1 MGRGLSYLQKGILC
15 LAYKNLKHGWG
26 KPCVTTAEV
35 LMGVKHSA
43 ARVSVSRAFRR
54 LEKRGLVVRWHEHQ
68 LSGKLVRSGIELT
81 IEGLKVAG
89 VLMVNTVDD

>member
-54 LEKRGLVVRWHEHQ
+54 LKRGGW
-68 LSGKLVRSGIELT
+68 LSDGTNINYQASWF
-81 IEGLKVAG
+81 GLA
-89 VLMVNTVDD
+89 LS